1 MKYNIY
7 KITNGLNHYWY
18 QIEQEK
24 QKFFMVNKSWISLEP
39 NRKYPPP
46 AQFLS
51 EKHAISYLK
60 EHIQQKQEKS
70 LKEIQQVELVQKYE
84 I

>member
-7 KITNGLNHYWY
+7 KITNGLGHYWY
-18 QIEQEK
+18 QIEEEK
-24 QKFFMVNKSWISLEP
+24 QKFFMVNKSWLSFEP

-51 EKHAISYLK
+51 EKSAINHLK
-60 EHIQQKQEKS
+60 THIQEQQEKS

-84 I
+84 V